1 MNAGR
6 AGSTFVGRRHERAAV
21 AAAVD
26 AALSGSGSTVLVTGE
41 AGIGKTT
48 LAQDAAQVATAA
60 GARVLEGRCIPADGV
75 PFDGIVGAL
84 ATLEQR
90 DLRHVPEPLWPDLWA
105 VTPALVQHPGAP
117 MPAAGQ
123 GRVNEA
129 VAALLAGAAAEQ
141 GLVLIVEDAH
151 WAPESTIAM
160 LQHLSGRLA
169 RARVAIVVTVRHP
182 DYSRPR
188 SAGHLIEDWSRS
200 PFVTRLEL
208 AGLGPEDAAALVR
221 GSTGAEPS
229 DDELARLLERT
240 GGNPLYM
247 RELLAAARSA
257 PSAAGIPVGL
267 RELFERTLDGLPD
280 SVIDVLRVVAAA
292 GPSASSRLAV
302 EVTASAPHEVAAAVR
317 QASAAGVLAAG
328 GGADRLEFRH
338 ALLAETVLATAPE
351 QDLRDIHAGI
361 AVAMGLDPTLA
372 RTDMVAEMAIHWVEA
387 GEASPAFE
395 WSVRAAREAQ
405 QRRAPGAALAHLE
418 HAVAALPDVDDV
430 GRRAG
435 VPAHAVLIE
444 AAWAAELSGRNRAAV
459 EFARQAATEARGAGE
474 DPGPAVL
481 ELAEFLLRST
491 GEIVAA
497 REVAEEALALI
508 PDEPTP
514 ERIRALLASG
524 WHWDLEPRRV
534 RGLAAEAMALA
545 DAMGAPP
552 LMAQARVQLGGA
564 MVTLGE
570 IDEGAALAREG
581 RAIARDAGMSVPA
594 LTAHI
599 PLAAMLIRAGR
610 AAETLQ
616 IAREGLEMLRTGGE
630 TLFAP
635 VFRAYELA
643 GLFALG
649 RWTEAADVATESSG
663 DGVYGGLLP
672 ALSTRLSALQGDAR
686 AAADAAD
693 ALLAVAAD
701 VGPAAA
707 APLAWASWV
716 AGDADGAAAAVAPV
730 LARAELCPPGVV
742 NECVAAALLASRD
755 ARPDGGPGSDGG
767 LVDALVEPEPG
778 MVEARLWR
786 AVARALDA
794 ERARPDPALWREA
807 LAVIDETDGWVHAR
821 VLALAGLARS
831 AGPGDVA
838 DAAIEEAWKAA
849 AALGSPA
856 LIGHVR
862 AAAAQSESGVALGD
876 EAAAVADLLTP
887 RELEVLHL
895 VAEGLTSRQAARRLA
910 ISEKTVS
917 VHVSNTLRKLG
928 VQSRTEAALL
938 AQREGLIR

>member
-21 AAAVD
+21 AAAVE
-26 AALSGSGSTVLVTGE
+26 AALSGTGSTLLITGE

-48 LAQDAAQVATAA
+48 LAQDAAAVARAA

-84 ATLEQR
+84 AALSQR
-90 DLRHVPEPLWPDLWA
+90 DLGAVPAPLWPDLWA

-117 MPAAGQ
+117 IPAAGQ

-129 VAALLAGAAAEQ
+129 VASLLSGAAAER

-151 WAPESTIAM
+151 WAPGSTIAM
-160 LQHLSGRLA
+160 LQHLSNRLSS
-169 RARVAIVVTVRHP
+169 ARVAIVVTVRHP
-182 DYSRPR
+182 DYSRPG
-188 SAGHLIEDWSRS
+188 SAGPLIEDWSRS
-200 PFVTRLEL
+200 PYVVRLDL
-208 AGLGPEDAAALVR
+208 GGLGAEDTSALVR

-229 DDELARLLERT
+229 DDALATLLKRT
-240 GGNPLYM
+240 GGNPLYI
-247 RELLAAARSA
+247 RELLAAANGSR
-257 PSAAGIPVGL
+257 AAGGIPVGL
-267 RELFERTLDGLPD
+267 RELFERTLEGLEPGA
-280 SVIDVLRVVAAA
+280 ITLLRVAAA
-292 GPSASSRLAV
+292 AGASASARLVV
-302 EVTASAPHEVAAAVR
+302 EVTAASPDSVELAVR
-317 QASAAGVLAAG
+317 QAVAAGVLVG
-328 GGADRLEFRH
+328 GGSDRLEFRH

-361 AVAMGLDPTLA
+361 AVAMGLDRTLA

-856 LIGHVR
+856 LTDHVR